1 MTNLQYIGGIMI
13 PDLWKYPLPSP
24 KYEWVILGLVF
35 VCLFILAGCT
45 PTSGKLVQ
53 DSRIF
58 SR

>member
-1 MTNLQYIGGIMI
+1 MI